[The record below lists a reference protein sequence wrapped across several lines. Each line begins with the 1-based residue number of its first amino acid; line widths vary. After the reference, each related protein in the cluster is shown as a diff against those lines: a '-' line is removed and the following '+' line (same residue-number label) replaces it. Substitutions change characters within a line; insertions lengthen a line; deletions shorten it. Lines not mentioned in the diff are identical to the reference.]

1 MIKRMSHKSLPLFL
15 ILLLSLA
22 ALPFNAPAQ
31 DGKSFLWRVRT
42 GTATVYLL
50 GSVHFMKEDAYPL
63 GSVIENAFAVS
74 GTLAVEAD
82 INNIGKTTLE
92 RLGETGFYHGDDS
105 IARHISPETYA
116 YVKQEAARLGFPIAS
131 IDRQR
136 PWLLGMMMSSM
147 ELMKAGYNP
156 HYGIDKYFLT
166 RAAGKKKILELESID
181 YQINLLAGLPD
192 DEQESFLI
200 YAIKDLQT
208 LIAQMDMVMEAW
220 RSGNAGRISSIME
233 RSIAGDERLQAIH
246 KKIMTDRNRNITQ
259 KIVSYLGSRET
270 VFVVVGAGHLVG
282 DKGIVELLRK
292 QGYTVE
298 QL

>member
-1 MIKRMSHKSLPLFL
+1 MIKRVSRKSLPLFL
-15 ILLLSLA
+15 ILFLSLA
-22 ALPFNAPAQ
+22 ALPFNTPAQ

-50 GSVHFMKEDAYPL
+50 GSVHFMKKDAYPL

-92 RLGETGFYHGDDS
+92 RLSETGFYHGEDS

-116 YVKQEAARLGFPIAS
+116 YVKQEAARLGFPAAS
-131 IDRQR
+131 VDRQR

-166 RAAGKKKILELESID
+166 KAAGKKKILELESID

-192 DEQESFLI
+192 DEQEYFLI

-208 LIAQMDMVMEAW
+208 LIAQMDIVMEAW

-246 KKIMTDRNRNITQ
+246 EKIMTDRNRNITQ

-282 DKGIVELLRK
+282 DTGIVELLRK

>member
-22 ALPFNAPAQ
+22 ALPFSAPAQ